1 MKCPVCGT
9 PWSML
14 DKSPA
19 HPFGGWVTHCYCQH
33 VLPGSPLYPPPCQHR
48 WLRKDAYDLC
58 VECGA
63 KEYEKDYQASP
74 QPHDGEGA

>member
-14 DKSPA
+14 DKSPV

-33 VLPGSPLYPPPCQHR
+33 VLPGSPLYPPLAQPAATEEG
-48 WLRKDAYDLC
+48 DNADT
-58 VECGA
+58 VE
-63 KEYEKDYQASP
+63 ST
-74 QPHDGEGA
+74 